1 MVVTLSD
8 YILEQEVST
17 ASCDD
22 IVLEQLQA
30 QIDVNLALANAY
42 LKEYMMLE
50 YASVY
55 TEADESNGATTEKK
69 SGKFKEWIKK
79 VWEAIKG
86 FFVKIGTKIKQFVR
100 WIKTKIGGDAPT
112 RLRKLAEKGSEEDC
126 KRYVVAI
133 LNEFAKKSNKIEQH
147 LSDLKPLMKAAGQ
160 VQVKFDEL
168 GLFSVVPES
177 EEEADARIEKVVKGG
192 DAINLVFWT
201 GASPEMIKNMT
212 SALSKLMSE
221 LSNGLDQA
229 LSAVS
234 NSNGD
239 VDAIKSKLDAI
250 DLPDM
255 DNFFTTL
262 GESISGA
269 GGGIA
274 INSNK
279 EMLKYMAD
287 GLEYYLKEGLTTL
300 DKFAE
305 TAKTMVNKLDT
316 ALRSDKLNEISP
328 DEDLQKLAPVL
339 QNSVATI
346 NKLIDAIIGNAA
358 IYCECIQKF
367 AFKTFK
373 PKKNQELD
381 KTYEKGAVL
390 SLSAGE

>member
-55 TEADESNGATTEKK
+55 TEADENNGQTEEKK
-69 SGKFKEWIKK
+69 SGKFKEWLKK

-133 LNEFAKKSNKIEQH
+133 LNEFAKKSNKIEQN
-147 LSDLKPLMKAAGQ
+147 LSDLKPLMKSFKLTT
-160 VQVKFDEL
+160 VKYDDSSDDYKL
-168 GLFSVVPES
+168 VPES
-177 EEEADARIEKVVKGG
+177 EEETDARVEKTVKIGDVV
-192 DAINLVFWT
+192 NLAFWT
-201 GASPEMIKNMT
+201 GASPELIKNST
-212 SALSKLMSE
+212 SALNAFMNE
-221 LSNGLDQA
+221 LSNAIDQT
-229 LSAVS
+229 LSAVANPYGNADEMKS
-234 NSNGD
+234 KI
-239 VDAIKSKLDAI
+239 DAISG
-250 DLPDM
+250 PDIG
-255 DNFFTTL
+255 NFFDSL
-262 GESISGA
+262 RNIVSGA
-269 GGGIA
+269 DSVD
-274 INSNK
+274 INSDK
-279 EMLKYMAD
+279 EMLKFMAD
-287 GLEYYLKEGLTTL
+287 GLEYYLKEGLTNL
-300 DKFAE
+300 DKLAE
-305 TAKTMVNKLDT
+305 TAKTMVTKLDT
-316 ALRSDKLNEISP
+316 MLRNDKLNELKP
-328 DEDLQKLAPVL
+328 NEGVQKLAPVL

-346 NKLIDAIIGNAA
+346 NKLIDAFIGNAA

-373 PKKNQELD
+373 LKKDRELD
-381 KTYEKGAVL
+381 KVYAKGVELA
-390 SLSAGE
+390 AGE